1 MGVLRGSS
9 TIEKSMVAFSVLV
22 VGTLSWVVEAFENT
36 RVSMERLLQFMTES
50 TSMVGGILRFGCVCV
65 CVGGDGC

>member
-1 MGVLRGSS
+1 M
-9 TIEKSMVAFSVLV
+9 TIEESLVAFSLLV
-22 VGTLSWVVEAFENT
+22 VGTLSGGGGIPVT